1 MAEAAREYGGGIE
14 MSVVCSDLS
23 LLENINALLGKSGM
37 IGIRGEDGVMHYIID
52 GRQNRQHASTAV
64 TALVSGAAK
73 GNIDEAFFDVCVR
86 SVFREF
92 GLDLSLIGSMVLL
105 DAVKSIY
112 LTGSKIPVNMK
123 TIYVSAARSY
133 KMTFS
138 QIERD
143 VRYAVKNSAYAGMKS
158 RNILQSLVTR
168 TGRRLKFGAEDQ

>member
-1 MAEAAREYGGGIE
+1 M
-14 MSVVCSDLS
+14 
-23 LLENINALLGKSGM
+23 
-37 IGIRGEDGVMHYIID
+37 
-52 GRQNRQHASTAV
+52 
-64 TALVSGAAK
+64 
-73 GNIDEAFFDVCVR
+73 
-86 SVFREF
+86 
-92 GLDLSLIGSMVLL
+92 
-105 DAVKSIY
+105 
-112 LTGSKIPVNMK
+112 NMK